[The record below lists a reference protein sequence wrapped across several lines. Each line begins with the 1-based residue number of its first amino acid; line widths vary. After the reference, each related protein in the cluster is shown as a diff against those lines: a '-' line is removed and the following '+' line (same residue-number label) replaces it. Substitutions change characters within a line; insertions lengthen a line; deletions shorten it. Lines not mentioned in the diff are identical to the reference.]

1 MRIFLLLFIAVVFGA
16 CNPVGNDGPAKES
29 STTSKSSSDV
39 DEARPN
45 PKTAA
50 IATYEKR
57 TANDLNEWYFRVQLY
72 ETKQRFIY
80 KLTMQYEEMNEEK
93 EIGFPNLKMEPQPQI
108 KKGAKEFEA
117 IIGFL
122 DNKGEFKEYLK
133 VSAEGG
139 SLQLKT
145 LKHYAVSTK

>member
-1 MRIFLLLFIAVVFGA
+1 MRIFLLLFLTVVFGA
-16 CNPVGNDGPAKES
+16 CNPVGNDGPATES
-29 STTSKSSSDV
+29 STTSKPSSEL
-39 DEARPN
+39 DEARSN
-45 PKTAA
+45 PKSTPIAA
-50 IATYEKR
+50 YEKR
-57 TANDLNEWYFRVQLY
+57 VPNDLNQWFFRVQLF

-80 KLTMQYEEMNEEK
+80 NLKMQYEEMNEEK

-108 KKGAKEFEA
+108 RKGAKDFEA

-133 VSAEGG
+133 VSADGG
-139 SLQLKT
+139 NLQLKT